1 MNREKVEY
9 ALADTAVKAT
19 LGTCRGFSK
28 VANSRFMQSKVV
40 RNAGDFLL
48 GAAIAACV
56 VGTKV
61 YADAP
66 TDPDTVFKDIEDT
79 IGKWV
84 GRIAALVIVFGG
96 INAGIGI
103 ANQDDA
109 GRNRGF
115 MTMAGGAVMLGI
127 LGVIGLATDA

>member
-1 MNREKVEY
+1 MNKEKIEY

-19 LGTCRGFSK
+19 ITACRGIGK
-28 VANSRFMQSKVV
+28 VAQNKVL

-48 GAAIAACV
+48 GATIAACV
-56 VGTKV
+56 VGNKA
-61 YADAP
+61 YADANS
-66 TDPDTVFKDIEDT
+66 DPDAVFKEIEST

-127 LGVIGLATDA
+127 LGVIGLVKDA